1 MDLDHLTDAMP
12 LLTPEPADIN
22 AWSDMAV
29 MENLDVLAGIQAVD
43 IARDEI
49 KVQYAGHL
57 PSLDF
62 RAGRSYSESDTAGD
76 SERTSN
82 SISLQLSLPIYSGGA
97 VSSRVRES
105 RERLDQQLERL
116 EQIRRQVHR
125 ETRESFLGVMSGIS
139 QIRALEQAVIS
150 SEVALE
156 ATRAGFEVGTRTAV
170 DVVQSERATF
180 QARRDLARARY
191 DYIINS
197 LNLKK
202 AAGILT
208 VDDIRRINEWL
219 E

>member
-1 MDLDHLTDAMP
+1 MP
-12 LLTPEPADIN
+12 LVTPEPAEID

-29 MENLDVLAGIQAVD
+29 MENLDVIAAIQSVD

-57 PSLDF
+57 PTLDF
-62 RAGRSYSESDTAGD
+62 SARRSFSESDTAGN
-76 SERTSN
+76 SERTSS
-82 SISLQLSLPIYSGGA
+82 SISLQLNVPIYSGGA
-97 VSSRVRES
+97 VSSRVRAS

-116 EQIRRQVHR
+116 EQVRRQVHR
-125 ETRESFLGVMSGIS
+125 ESRESYLGVMSGIS

-170 DVVQSERATF
+170 DVVTSERATF
-180 QARRDLARARY
+180 QARRDLSRARY

-197 LNLKK
+197 LNLKR

-208 VDDIRRINEWL
+208 VDDIRQVNEWL